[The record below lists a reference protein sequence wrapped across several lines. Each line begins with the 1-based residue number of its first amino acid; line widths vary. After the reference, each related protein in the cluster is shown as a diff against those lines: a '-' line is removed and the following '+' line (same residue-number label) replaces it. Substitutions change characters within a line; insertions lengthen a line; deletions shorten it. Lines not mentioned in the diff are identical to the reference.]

1 MTMNSLERVQ
11 AVITGKIPDRLPV
24 CLHNF
29 MMAAREARIPME
41 KYRVDPKAIAQA
53 HLQALE
59 KYGHDCLLIDTDTTL
74 LAEAMGAQ
82 AECAPDEPGR
92 IVRPAIESLAE
103 VDRLKAVN
111 PERDGRSPAL
121 LEAVRLLAS
130 QIGKEVAIR
139 GNADQMA
146 FDLACMVRGT
156 EEFLMELAAEPD
168 NPAIRELLEICF
180 ESHLAVHRA
189 LIKAGAHLTSLGDSL
204 AGPDVISPKMFDR
217 FARPYEERLVK
228 TLVAEGIFTVVHI
241 CGDTTRILPFLAQ
254 YDFCGFELDYKTEA
268 AIAKNTVG
276 ARHVLFGNID
286 PSGVIARGSPQE
298 VRAATWRLMSIW
310 KPGGLFVLNAGCA
323 IPPTTPPENIRAL
336 IETAHEEGV
345 YE

>member
-1 MTMNSLERVQ
+1 MNSLERVQ
-11 AVITGKIPDRLPV
+11 AVITGKTPDRLPV

-41 KYRVDPKAIAQA
+41 RYRVDPRAIAQA
-53 HLQALE
+53 HLQAWE

-92 IVRPAIESLAE
+92 IVRPAIQSLAE
-103 VDRLKAVN
+103 VDRLKVVN
-111 PERDGRSPAL
+111 PESQGRIPTL
-121 LEAVRLLAS
+121 LEAVRLLARQVGS
-130 QIGKEVAIR
+130 EVAIR

-146 FDLACMVRGT
+146 FDLACMLRGT
-156 EEFLMELAAEPD
+156 EEFLMELASEPE
-168 NPAIRELLEICF
+168 NPAIRELLEVCF

-189 LIKAGAHLTSLGDSL
+189 LIKAGANLTSLGDSL
-204 AGPDVISPKMFDR
+204 AGPDVVSPKMFYR
-217 FARPYEERLVK
+217 FARPYEARLVK

-241 CGDTTRILPFLAQ
+241 CGDTTKILPDLAQ
-254 YDFCGFELDYKTEA
+254 YEFCGFELDYKTEA
-268 AIAKNTVG
+268 AIAKTTVG

-286 PSGVIARGSPQE
+286 PSGVIARGSPEE
-298 VRAATWRLMSIW
+298 VRAATRQLMSAW

-323 IPPTTPPENIRAL
+323 IPPTTPPENIHAL
-336 IETAHEEGV
+336 IATAHEEGI
-345 YE
+345 YG

>member
-11 AVITGKIPDRLPV
+11 AVISGKIPDRLSV

-41 KYRVDPKAIAQA
+41 RYRVDPKAIAQV
-53 HLQALE
+53 HLEAWE
-59 KYGHDCLLIDTDTTL
+59 KYGHDCILIDTDTTL
-74 LAEAMGAQ
+74 LAEAMGARP
-82 AECAPDEPGR
+82 ECAPDEPGR
-92 IVRPAIESLAE
+92 IVRPAIESLAQ
-103 VDRLKAVN
+103 VDRLKVIN
-111 PERDGRSPAL
+111 PECDGRIPAL
-121 LEAVRLLAS
+121 LEAVRLLAK
-130 QIGKEVAIR
+130 QVGGEVAIR

-156 EEFLMELAAEPD
+156 EEFLMELASEPD
-168 NPAIRELLEICF
+168 NPAIRELFEICF

-189 LIKAGAHLTSLGDSL
+189 LVKAGAHLTSLGDSL

-241 CGDTTRILPFLAQ
+241 CGDTTKILPFLAQ

-268 AIAKNTVG
+268 AVAKNTVG

-286 PSGVIARGSPQE
+286 PSGVLARGSPQE
-298 VRAATWRLMSIW
+298 VRAATRQLMSIW

-323 IPPTTPPENIRAL
+323 IPPTTPPENIHAL
-336 IETAHEEGV
+336 IDTAHEEGN
-345 YE
+345 YG